1 MRQVGRLTAMTPVAF
16 FALAFL
22 LAAGTLPAHRGH
34 EPHHAKAPPAE
45 HRVKAPGHAVRHR
58 PRPHRPLAVLGA
70 PHPWEAG
77 PLAGAEPAAG
87 LPVWAATAGSVT
99 LTGGLLWWYGALWP
113 RRTPQRPVN
122 TRRSPYGYRRYPGL
136 EL

>member
-22 LAAGTLPAHRGH
+22 LAAGTLPAH
-34 EPHHAKAPPAE
+34 EPHRAKAPPAK
-45 HRVKAPGHAVRHR
+45 HRVKTPGHAVRHR
-58 PRPHRPLAVLGA
+58 PLAVLGA
-70 PHPWEAG
+70 ARPWEAG
-77 PLAGAEPAAG
+77 PLAGTEPAAG

>member
-22 LAAGTLPAHRGH
+22 LAAGTLPT
-34 EPHHAKAPPAE
+34 HHAKAPPAK
-45 HRVKAPGHAVRHR
+45 HGVKAPHPK
-58 PRPHRPLAVLGA
+58 PRPHRRSHRPLAVLGA

-77 PLAGAEPAAG
+77 PLAGTEPAAD

-113 RRTPQRPVN
+113 RRTPQRPIN